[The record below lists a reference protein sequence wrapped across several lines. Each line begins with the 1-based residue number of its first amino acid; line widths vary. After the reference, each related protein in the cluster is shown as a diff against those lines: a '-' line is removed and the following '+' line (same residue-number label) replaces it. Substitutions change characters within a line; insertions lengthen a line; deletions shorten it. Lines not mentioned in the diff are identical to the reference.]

1 MVVCHSHGDMLHHVP
16 SQQISFTDFLVLAQN
31 EEFCIQSCFCNVVRL
46 VLLYVWSCCACGP
59 LVRVVLLYV
68 WSSCAFGCPLVRVVL
83 LYVWSSCMCGP
94 VVCVVLLYVWSC
106 CRILD
111 VWDIC
116 RPALIALDFDVKIG
130 DVQPSC
136 GRWTESQIEC
146 VVNEDLFPSKDSYQI
161 HINSDRV
168 CHI

>member
-1 MVVCHSHGDMLHHVP
+1 MKTCCTVFHLSRSH
-16 SQQISFTDFLVLAQN
+16 
-31 EEFCIQSCFCNVVRL
+31 
-46 VLLYVWSCCACGP
+46 LLTSWFWHNMKRS
-59 LVRVVLLYV
+59 
-68 WSSCAFGCPLVRVVL
+68 AFSLIFIMSMR
-83 LYVWSSCMCGP
+83 
-94 VVCVVLLYVWSC
+94 SC

-136 GRWTESQIEC
+136 GKWTDSQIEC

-168 CHI
+168 CRGYYSYDRHFTYCKTRPSLCTRAKFMTFNRIQSRAVIGLLTGHNTLQRYLYLL